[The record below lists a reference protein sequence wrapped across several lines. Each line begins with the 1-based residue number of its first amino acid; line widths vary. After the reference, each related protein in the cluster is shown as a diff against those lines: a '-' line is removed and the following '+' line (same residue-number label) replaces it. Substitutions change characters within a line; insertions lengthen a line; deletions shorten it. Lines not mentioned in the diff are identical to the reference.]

1 MSSSISTV
9 SHPGPCLLFVCRS
22 SCKKLFT
29 RLWTLKKVFSSVP
42 IFFRGADAYYDHKR
56 VFDYHITST
65 IKKRTQFS
73 QLSEVRGSF
82 VYFAYRKPQ
91 VNFVLFAGF
100 RSTLAVCGTT
110 LLVKSDGLAFLKIFS
125 VTTGNY
131 IQTGLVFDGRWRVLL
146 WRSSKS
152 ITKSLLKK
160 QCKKMTNL
168 FAAVYFADS
177 LIFVLSVSRSFD
189 KFRCRLISCKYYP

>member
-9 SHPGPCLLFVCRS
+9 SQTGPCFLFVCRS

-29 RLWTLKKVFSSVP
+29 WLWTLKKVFSSVP

-73 QLSEVRGSF
+73 QLSEVGGSF

-110 LLVKSDGLAFLKIFS
+110 LLVKSDRLAFLKFS
-125 VTTGNY
+125 
-131 IQTGLVFDGRWRVLL
+131 QSQLVIKFKLVWFSTVDEECCCGEVQNRL
-146 WRSSKS
+146 
-152 ITKSLLKK
+152 
-160 QCKKMTNL
+160 QNL
-168 FAAVYFADS
+168 F
-177 LIFVLSVSRSFD
+177 
-189 KFRCRLISCKYYP
+189 